1 MNGTQKHHA
10 KWKLEASDDMF
21 YDSMCVKFLGKA
33 KLDSR
38 PMVACSGDGR
48 EWQLTTNKGICFLFF
63 FVVME
68 NVPKLDYGD
77 WLHNYLSL
85 LRLIE
90 FIVYF

>member
-48 EWQLTTNKGICFLFF
+48 EWQLTTNKGIFLC
-63 FVVME
+63 VC
-68 NVPKLDYGD
+68 GD
-77 WLHNYLSL
+77 GKRSKIGLW
-85 LRLIE
+85 
-90 FIVYF
+90 